1 MVARTPAVI
10 YQTLNT
16 GLKTTK
22 SVRQMWQDVA
32 HVHTEIDDSIEEWLE
47 DVSIRTRAHNEDV
60 DEMKSENYKNWGGK
74 KWKNC
79 WFRTEEYS
87 TDQIK
92 VDCTNSLFVIMHE
105 MSETPKLR
113 FSLTL

>member
-1 MVARTPAVI
+1 MVARTPTVI
-10 YQTLNT
+10 YQTLNIE
-16 GLKTTK
+16 LKTTK

-74 KWKNC
+74 KMEELLVLEPKNIQ
-79 WFRTEEYS
+79 
-87 TDQIK
+87 QI
-92 VDCTNSLFVIMHE
+92 
-105 MSETPKLR
+105 R
-113 FSLTL
+113 